1 MKNNRKYILFLVGI
15 LVILLVIGITY
26 AWLTQTV
33 IGEKVHSMRVG
44 TFKFSLSEE
53 NSLTLDSGEFMSDDK
68 GMSQDGFKFT
78 VENTGVGYGNYSV
91 YLDDDTF
98 SSNRTRIDDKFIR
111 YSLGVNSD
119 TVGTP
124 TNLTSRKLY
133 SGTLGSKE
141 KDTFVLRVWLNKD
154 VNGDIGGQVFK
165 SKIRIEVDQTVPTP
179 VAEKLLA
186 GVGDKGSIDKTD
198 PEQTFITGESP
209 NNYIWYSGKLWRAVS
224 IDPTDNSVK
233 LITQWNITALP
244 YSTTDNVF
252 FDSSYAKNWLND
264 TSADGFLGNLRE
276 PEKFIKTNSV
286 WNTTTLT
293 SLTKPAK
300 TNLVTVAVGLLNS
313 YEYNHSYLFNGT
325 YNWLISPRNDTKIW
339 ANSAGGNFYADSPRG
354 ASGIRPSIN
363 LNSSIKIVGGTG
375 TKTDPYRLKGDNDKP
390 QNILLSTRY
399 SGEYIRF
406 GTGENNLYR
415 IVSHEN
421 GTGTKITSTIPL
433 KDSGNYKEMKFGSK
447 VTFSKDNTI
456 GTFLNG
462 DYLTSGTYLTSDQEN
477 MIEDNTTWYLGT
489 VGYGNYK
496 LAKYQDAT
504 SSNLTTS
511 TTTAKVGLLRL
522 GELMAGQFDKWIITT
537 DYWTLTPYSDSYVR
551 SVSYYGSGYYRNGS
565 TYSIGSRPAMNLKS
579 TVKIISGTGT
589 KSDPFVISN

>member
-91 YLDDDTF
+91 YLDDDTL
-98 SSNRTRIDDKFIR
+98 SSNQTRIDDKFIR

-286 WNTTTLT
+286 WNTTILT

-339 ANSAGGNFYADSPRG
+339 ANSDGGNFYADSPRG

-421 GTGTKITSTIPL
+421 GLGTKIVSDSPIINTTI
-433 KDSGNYKEMKFGSK
+433 KFNN
-447 VTFSKDNTI
+447 VIDNA
-456 GTFLNG
+456 LNN
-462 DYLTSGTYLTSDQEN
+462 TYLKTLTTEQLE
-477 MIEDNTTWYLGT
+477 MIEDNTTWYNSMVPKGDS
-489 VGYGNYK
+489 YK
-496 LAKYQDAT
+496 LAKGTDT
-504 SSNLTTS
+504 FV
-511 TTTAKVGLLRL
+511 KKIGMLRY
-522 GELMAGQFDKWIITT
+522 GELMTGQVDTNIH
-537 DYWTLTPYSDSYVR
+537 YWLLNGYDENNNWVMTPYG
-551 SVSYYGSGYYRNGS
+551 SYYYYNTS
-565 TYSIGSRPAMNLKS
+565 ESYFSYKPAMNLKANVII
-579 TVKIISGTGT
+579 TGGKGTRNEPFFVKL
-589 KSDPFVISN
+589 KN

>member
-91 YLDDDTF
+91 YLDDDTL
-98 SSNRTRIDDKFIR
+98 SSNQTRIDDKFIR

-286 WNTTTLT
+286 WNTTMLT

-339 ANSAGGNFYADSPRG
+339 ANSDGGNFYADSPRG

-375 TKTDPYRLKGDNDKP
+375 TKTDPYRLKDDNDKP

-421 GTGTKITSTIPL
+421 GTGTKVVSAIPL
-433 KDSGNYKEMKFGSK
+433 KNNDGTYKKLSFDKNSN
-447 VTFSKDNTI
+447 SYSANTDL

-462 DYLTSGTYLTSDQEN
+462 EFLNTYFTASQLSMIGEN
-477 MIEDNTTWYLGT
+477 SNWYLGT
-489 VGYGNYK
+489 VGEGGDYNN
-496 LAKYQDAT
+496 AKE
-504 SSNLTTS
+504 TTV
-511 TTTAKVGLLRL
+511 TAKVGLLRI
-522 GELMAGQFDKWIITT
+522 GELMSGQFNSYNNNSSFWL
-537 DYWTLTPYSDSYVR
+537 LTNINNSAVWRISEYGGTYTNVVSDET
-551 SVSYYGSGYYRNGS
+551 YGVKPSF
-565 TYSIGSRPAMNLKS
+565 NLKS
-579 TVKIISGTGT
+579 NVIITGGKGT
-589 KSDPFVISN
+589 KEEPFVISLNK

>member
-421 GTGTKITSTIPL
+421 GTGTKVVSAIPL
-433 KDSGNYKEMKFGSK
+433 KNNDGTYKKLSFDKNSN
-447 VTFSKDNTI
+447 SYSANTDL

-462 DYLTSGTYLTSDQEN
+462 EFLNTYFTASQLSMIGEN
-477 MIEDNTTWYLGT
+477 SNWYLGT
-489 VGYGNYK
+489 VGEGGDYNN
-496 LAKYQDAT
+496 AKE
-504 SSNLTTS
+504 TTV
-511 TTTAKVGLLRL
+511 TAKVGLLRI
-522 GELMAGQFDKWIITT
+522 GELMSGQFNSYNNNSSFWL
-537 DYWTLTPYSDSYVR
+537 LTNINNSAVWRISEYGGTYTNVVSDET
-551 SVSYYGSGYYRNGS
+551 YGVKPSF
-565 TYSIGSRPAMNLKS
+565 NLKS
-579 TVKIISGTGT
+579 NVIITGGKGT
-589 KSDPFVISN
+589 KEEPFVISGM

>member
-421 GTGTKITSTIPL
+421 GTGTKVVSAIPL
-433 KDSGNYKEMKFGSK
+433 KNNDGTYKKLSFDKNSN
-447 VTFSKDNTI
+447 SYSANTDL

-462 DYLTSGTYLTSDQEN
+462 EFLNTYFTASQLSMIGEN
-477 MIEDNTTWYLGT
+477 SNWYLGT
-489 VGYGNYK
+489 VGEGGDYNN
-496 LAKYQDAT
+496 AKE
-504 SSNLTTS
+504 TTV
-511 TTTAKVGLLRL
+511 TAKVGLLRI
-522 GELMAGQFDKWIITT
+522 GELMSGQFNSYNNNSSFWL
-537 DYWTLTPYSDSYVR
+537 LTNINNSAVWRISEYGGTYTNVVSDET
-551 SVSYYGSGYYRNGS
+551 YGVKPSF
-565 TYSIGSRPAMNLKS
+565 NLKS
-579 TVKIISGTGT
+579 NVIITGGKGT
-589 KSDPFVISN
+589 KEEPFVISLNK

>member
-124 TNLTSRKLY
+124 TNVTSRKLY

-165 SKIRIEVDQTVPTP
+165 SKIRIEVDQIVPTP

-421 GTGTKITSTIPL
+421 GTGTKVVSAIPL
-433 KDSGNYKEMKFGSK
+433 KNNDGTYKKLSFDKNSN
-447 VTFSKDNTI
+447 SYSANTDL

-462 DYLTSGTYLTSDQEN
+462 EFLNTYFTASQLSMIGEN
-477 MIEDNTTWYLGT
+477 SNWYLGT
-489 VGYGNYK
+489 VGEGGDYNN
-496 LAKYQDAT
+496 AKE
-504 SSNLTTS
+504 TTV
-511 TTTAKVGLLRL
+511 TAKVGLLRI
-522 GELMAGQFDKWIITT
+522 GELMSGQFNSYNNNSSFWL
-537 DYWTLTPYSDSYVR
+537 LTNINNSAVWRISEYGGTYTNVVSDET
-551 SVSYYGSGYYRNGS
+551 YGVKPSF
-565 TYSIGSRPAMNLKS
+565 NLKS
-579 TVKIISGTGT
+579 NVIITGGKGT
-589 KSDPFVISN
+589 KEEPFVISLNK

>member
-53 NSLTLDSGEFMSDDK
+53 NSLALDSGEFLKDSDGLK
-68 GMSQDGFKFT
+68 QDGFKFT

-91 YLDDDTF
+91 YLDDDTL
-98 SSNRTRIDDKFIR
+98 SSNQTRIDDKFIR

-141 KDTFVLRVWLNKD
+141 KDTFVLRIWLNKD

-198 PEQTFITGESP
+198 SEQTFITGESP

-339 ANSAGGNFYADSPRG
+339 ANSDGGNFYADSPRG

-421 GTGTKITSTIPL
+421 GTGTKVVSAIPL
-433 KDSGNYKEMKFGSK
+433 KNNDGTYKKLSFDKNSN
-447 VTFSKDNTI
+447 SYSANTDL

-462 DYLTSGTYLTSDQEN
+462 EFLNTYFTASQLS
-477 MIEDNTTWYLGT
+477 MIEENSNWYLGT
-489 VGYGNYK
+489 VGEGGDYSN
-496 LAKYQDAT
+496 AKE
-504 SSNLTTS
+504 TTV
-511 TTTAKVGLLRL
+511 TAKVGLLRI
-522 GELMAGQFDKWIITT
+522 GELMSGQFNSYNNNSSFWL
-537 DYWTLTPYSDSYVR
+537 LTNINNSAVWRISEYGGTYTNVVSDET
-551 SVSYYGSGYYRNGS
+551 YGVKPSF
-565 TYSIGSRPAMNLKS
+565 NLKS
-579 TVKIISGTGT
+579 NVIITAGKGT
-589 KSDPFVISN
+589 KEEPFVISLNK

>member
-53 NSLTLDSGEFMSDDK
+53 NSLALDSGEFLKDSDGLK
-68 GMSQDGFKFT
+68 QDGFKFT

-91 YLDDDTF
+91 YLDDDTL
-98 SSNRTRIDDKFIR
+98 SSNQTRIDDKFIR

-141 KDTFVLRVWLNKD
+141 KDTFVLRIWLNKD

-165 SKIRIEVDQTVPTP
+165 SKIRIEVDQAVPTP

-186 GVGDKGSIDKTD
+186 GVGDNGSIDKTD

-339 ANSAGGNFYADSPRG
+339 ANSDGGNFYADSPRG

-421 GTGTKITSTIPL
+421 GTGTKVVSAIPL
-433 KDSGNYKEMKFGSK
+433 KNNDGTYKKLSFDKNSN
-447 VTFSKDNTI
+447 SYSANTDL

-462 DYLTSGTYLTSDQEN
+462 EFLNTYFTASQLS
-477 MIEDNTTWYLGT
+477 MIEENSNWYLGT
-489 VGYGNYK
+489 VGEGGDYSN
-496 LAKYQDAT
+496 AKE
-504 SSNLTTS
+504 TTV
-511 TTTAKVGLLRL
+511 TAKVGLLRI
-522 GELMAGQFDKWIITT
+522 GELMSGQFNSYNNNSSFWL
-537 DYWTLTPYSDSYVR
+537 LTNINNSAVWRISEYGGTYTNVVSDET
-551 SVSYYGSGYYRNGS
+551 YGVKPSF
-565 TYSIGSRPAMNLKS
+565 NLKS
-579 TVKIISGTGT
+579 NVIITAGKGT
-589 KSDPFVISN
+589 KEEPFVISLNK

>member
-53 NSLTLDSGEFMSDDK
+53 NSLTLDSGEFLKDSDGLK
-68 GMSQDGFKFT
+68 QDGFKFT

-91 YLDDDTF
+91 YLDDDTLP
-98 SSNRTRIDDKFIR
+98 SNQTRIDDKFIR

-165 SKIRIEVDQTVPTP
+165 SKIRIEVDQAVPTP

-186 GVGDKGSIDKTD
+186 GVGDNGSIDKTD

-339 ANSAGGNFYADSPRG
+339 ANSDGGNFYADSPRG

-421 GTGTKITSTIPL
+421 GTGTKVVSAIPL
-433 KDSGNYKEMKFGSK
+433 KNNDGTYKKLSFDKNSN
-447 VTFSKDNTI
+447 SYSANTDL

-462 DYLTSGTYLTSDQEN
+462 EFLNTYFTASQLS
-477 MIEDNTTWYLGT
+477 MIEENSNWYLGT
-489 VGYGNYK
+489 VGEGGDYSN
-496 LAKYQDAT
+496 AKE
-504 SSNLTTS
+504 TTV
-511 TTTAKVGLLRL
+511 TAKVGLLRI
-522 GELMAGQFDKWIITT
+522 GELMSGQFNSYNNNSSFWL
-537 DYWTLTPYSDSYVR
+537 LTNINNSAVWRISEYGGTYTNVVSDET
-551 SVSYYGSGYYRNGS
+551 YGVKPSF
-565 TYSIGSRPAMNLKS
+565 NLKS
-579 TVKIISGTGT
+579 NVIITAGKGT
-589 KSDPFVISN
+589 KEEPFVISLNK